1 MSPALG
7 VELLNRIMKI
17 IKDYCGMLT
26 EEAVRKNF
34 ALIYELLDE
43 AIVVASDGLD
53 SQDFGYPQDTTSEAL
68 ANYVHNKPIV
78 IVDPRVWMREGN
90 EYVEECDWR
99 CEQIGVGRS

>member
-1 MSPALG
+1 MNMSPALG

-43 AIVVASDGLD
+43 AIVDILNCID
-53 SQDFGYPQDTTSEAL
+53 
-68 ANYVHNKPIV
+68 
-78 IVDPRVWMREGN
+78 R
-90 EYVEECDWR
+90 
-99 CEQIGVGRS
+99 

>member
-7 VELLNRIMKI
+7 VEILNRILKI

-43 AIVVASDGLD
+43 AIVIHSPECSCCRTLAIRRTHRARCWLTMS
-53 SQDFGYPQDTTSEAL
+53 TTNPSSL
-68 ANYVHNKPIV
+68 WI
-78 IVDPRVWMREGN
+78 RR
-90 EYVEECDWR
+90 
-99 CEQIGVGRS
+99 